1 MIQARDT
8 QAIVAQCT
16 PKGSGAIAL
25 IRISGDTALDIAN
38 SIAQLASGKSV
49 LEVPTHTI
57 HYGSIGDQDG
67 TIIDQVMLFIMHG
80 PKTFTGQ
87 NTVEITCHNNQFII
101 ERIIARAIAAGAR
114 HAGHGEFSKRAFLQG
129 KIDLIQAEAINEL
142 IHASNQQ
149 SLKQSLA
156 QLDGSFSQWFVAIEQ
171 RLIRCVALSEASF
184 EFIDEEELEFG
195 NQIKEQIQ
203 TILDDI
209 SVLKKTFDQ
218 QQQIR
223 QGIRIAII
231 GSVNAGKSSLFNVLV
246 RQERAI
252 VTDIAG
258 TTRDALEAGL
268 YVEGNYWT
276 LIDTAGL
283 RQTNDVIEK
292 EGIRRS
298 HEQAQKS
305 DIVLLVYD
313 RSQKL
318 STDEHIIYHDLI
330 TQYHKKVIIIAHKAD
345 LDECSNESLWSQSI
359 IHVSSQQKKNID
371 AVHDAIAEK
380 ITALFKNIE
389 SPYLLNQRHFNL
401 LLELEKK
408 LLTILEMLNGS
419 IEYEL
424 LSCHLN
430 DSLESLTELTG
441 KTISEKGMDK
451 VFREFCVGK

>member
-8 QAIVAQCT
+8 QAIVSQCT

-25 IRISGDTALDIAN
+25 IRISGDIALDVAN
-38 SIAQLASGKSV
+38 SIAQLASGKSI
-49 LEVPTHTI
+49 LKVPTHTI
-57 HYGSIGDQDG
+57 HYGSICYQDG
-67 TIIDQVMLFIMHG
+67 TIIDHVMLFVMHG

-87 NTVEITCHNNQFII
+87 DTVEITCHNNQFII

-149 SLKQSLA
+149 ALKQSLA
-156 QLDGSFSQWFVAIEQ
+156 QLDGSFSQWLVAIEQ

-195 NQIKEQIQ
+195 NQVKEQIQ
-203 TILDDI
+203 TIVNDI

-223 QGIRIAII
+223 EVIRIAII
-231 GSVNAGKSSLFNVLV
+231 GSVNAGKSSLFNALV
-246 RQERAI
+246 HQERAI
-252 VTDIAG
+252 VTEIAG

-283 RQTNDVIEK
+283 RQTSDIIEK

-298 HEQAQKS
+298 HEQAQKA

-313 RSQKL
+313 RSRKL
-318 STDEHIIYHDLI
+318 STDEQIIYHDLV
-330 TQYHKKVIIIAHKAD
+330 TQYQNKVIIIAHKAD
-345 LDECSNESLWSQSI
+345 LDECSNELLWLQSI
-359 IHVSSQQKKNID
+359 IHVSSQPKKNID

-380 ITALFKNIE
+380 IIALFKNIE

-401 LLELEKK
+401 VLELEKK